1 MSLIE
6 SLPQGDGTCDECGA
20 EVDTISF
27 QGHKYTPRK
36 CTQCIGAAN
45 ELALAEAHHQNT
57 RAKPVENGVRARFAC
72 CTFDT
77 YRADGNRREV
87 DLCRLY
93 ADSFPPPDGAGLALC
108 GGVGTGKTH
117 LAVSVARCVAGA
129 YVINTTELLDEI
141 RSSFAEGAKPTKTFQ
156 TCMEAPLL
164 VLDDVGQE
172 KASTWVWERLYILIN
187 RRYEMMLPTIFTTN
201 VQPEDWERKWGKAV
215 ASRIYGMC
223 SILQLQG
230 VDWRKRK
237 K

>member
-1 MSLIE
+1 M
-6 SLPQGDGTCDECGA
+6 
-20 EVDTISF
+20 
-27 QGHKYTPRK
+27 
-36 CTQCIGAAN
+36 
-45 ELALAEAHHQNT
+45 
-57 RAKPVENGVRARFAC
+57 
-72 CTFDT
+72 
-77 YRADGNRREV
+77 
-87 DLCRLY
+87 
-93 ADSFPPPDGAGLALC
+93 
-108 GGVGTGKTH
+108 
-117 LAVSVARCVAGA
+117 
-129 YVINTTELLDEI
+129 INSTELLDEI